1 MKRMKLTALL
11 GTFLLAAPAFSQS
24 PGTNVCLPGQ
34 NGIMACPC
42 NNPPAGTGMGCANFG
57 PSPAGQSS
65 SLSATGV
72 ASVTD
77 GSDTLSLM
85 ATDTNDTVLTVFLQ
99 ASSASTAGTAYGAG
113 VGCLSGTP
121 LMLYHGKAGTGE
133 PAGQITRPRAG
144 RDTAI
149 HTRSTQL
156 GDQIQAGQTRIYMAG
171 YRDKAASLAA
181 HCNSATATI
190 NSTQGVSVVWGP

>member
-1 MKRMKLTALL
+1 MKITALL
-11 GTFLLAAPAFSQS
+11 GSFLLAAPAFSQS
-24 PGTNVCLPGQ
+24 PGTDVCLPGQ
-34 NGIMACPC
+34 NGVMACPC
-42 NNPPAGTGMGCANFG
+42 NNPPAGTGKGCANFG
-57 PSPAGQSS
+57 PSTSGQSA
-65 SLSATGV
+65 SLTATGV

-85 ATDTNDTVLTVFLQ
+85 AVGTNDTVLTVFLQ
-99 ASSASTAGTAYGAG
+99 ASSATTSGAAYGAG

-144 RDTAI
+144 TDPAI
-149 HTRSTQL
+149 HTRSATL
-156 GDQIQAGQTRIYMAG
+156 GSPIQSGQTRIYMVG
-171 YRDKAASLAA
+171 YRDKAAALAT
-181 HCNSATATI
+181 HCNSAAKTS